1 MASEHT
7 KDAAGLLRALASEC
21 RLRILCLLEN
31 GERSVSELAKHL
43 DLSQSSLSQHL
54 ARLRNGGIVTTRRD
68 GVTIFYRIADQ
79 DALSL
84 AKALS
89 VIVAKRRGGT

>member
-1 MASEHT
+1 MASDGAR
-7 KDAAGLLRALASEC
+7 DATGLVWALANEH
-21 RLRILCLLEN
+21 RLRILCLLEQ
-31 GERSVSELAKHL
+31 GERSVSDLAHHL

-54 ARLRNGGIVTTRRD
+54 ARLRRAGIVATRRD

-79 DALSL
+79 DALAL

-89 VIVAKRRGGT
+89 AIVAKRRGGA